1 MRFTVLLIG
10 TIIVLYLLI
19 ASFGWRI
26 LKKLRHKEFEGHFP
40 HFEAIAR
47 KLNADVQRETI
58 EELTL
63 PRIEFKHND
72 RLCVLR
78 FVGGGSRI
86 RLDVPVRPESAY
98 PFEIAP
104 EARDAQWVI
113 EKLAGRDDIKTGAR
127 EFDRRFSVR
136 SENELW
142 MRGTLGARLREAM
155 MALKSRVDDVFAE
168 QGYSVQQQM
177 RTVEVRS
184 DGNVLMIERAGSGI
198 DFRSLEVF
206 VDAALEVVDA
216 FPG

>member
-1 MRFTVLLIG
+1 MRFTVLMIG
-10 TIIVLYLLI
+10 GIILLYALI

-26 LKKLRHKEFEGHFP
+26 LKKLRHKESEGLFP
-40 HFEAIAR
+40 HFEAIAQ
-47 KLNADVQRETI
+47 KLDGDVQRETV

-72 RLCVLR
+72 RLCVMC
-78 FVGGGSRI
+78 FAVGGGRI

-104 EARDAQWVI
+104 EARDTQWVI

-136 SENELW
+136 SENEIW
-142 MRGTLGARLREAM
+142 MRGILGARLREAM
-155 MALKSRVDDVFAE
+155 MALKSKVDDEFAK

-177 RTVEVRS
+177 RTVEVRC
-184 DGNVLMIERAGSGI
+184 DGDVLMIERAGSGI